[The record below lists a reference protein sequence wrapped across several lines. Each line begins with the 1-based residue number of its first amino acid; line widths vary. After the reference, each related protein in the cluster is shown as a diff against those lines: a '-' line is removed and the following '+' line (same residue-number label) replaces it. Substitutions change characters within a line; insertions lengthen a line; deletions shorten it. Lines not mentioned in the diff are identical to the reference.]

1 MSISTPRVRPVPGG
15 PVRVAT
21 AVLAAVLALV
31 LAGTTEAASPD
42 TTKEATASQDT
53 TKNGKIPKKHVRE
66 LKRVVATKWAHLF
79 ADEACNRY
87 MGQDLCARLLHC
99 KGKSGQHVVIENCT
113 PVSVAFQKTFA
124 DATVED
130 IALPRSG
137 QCPSRCPGSGAAV
150 KFSNGVVVVFSYDN
164 SGSVQGGW
172 VIGLPNHS
180 FVRAAT
186 G

>member
-1 MSISTPRVRPVPGG
+1 MSISTPRVKALPGG
-15 PVRVAT
+15 PVRVPT

-42 TTKEATASQDT
+42 TTTEATTSQDI

-124 DATVED
+124 DATVEN

-172 VIGLPNHS
+172 MIALPNHS
-180 FVRAAT
+180 FVQAAT